1 MIRRFW
7 VPAILSAEVSKPDGE
22 PKKITL
28 LGEELFAASAY
39 LSREPTLLGSIKAQD
54 ITKAILLIIM
64 ALGIVLLM
72 FGLDVIRPLLR
83 AQ

>member
-1 MIRRFW
+1 VTQLPFF
-7 VPAILSAEVSKPDGE
+7 VTTCDY
-22 PKKITL
+22 TL

-54 ITKAILLIIM
+54 ITKAILITFIF
-64 ALGIVLLM
+64 LGIVLLI
-72 FGLDVIRPLLR
+72 FDLDLIRPLLR